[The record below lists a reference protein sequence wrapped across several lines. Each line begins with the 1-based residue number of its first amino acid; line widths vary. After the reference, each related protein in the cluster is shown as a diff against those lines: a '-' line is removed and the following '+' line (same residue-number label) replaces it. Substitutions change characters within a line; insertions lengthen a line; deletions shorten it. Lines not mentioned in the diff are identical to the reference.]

1 MKYTRYC
8 RSFLST
14 PALAEGRYSSGHQA
28 GADMCVVDLEDSV
41 PPWDKEQARYQ
52 AEKFFAAPTASA
64 TRCGVRINAVT
75 EPDGLRDLLAI
86 QEYVV
91 KPAVV
96 VIPKV
101 ESARDV
107 EIVAK
112 VLGPVCPDL
121 ELFAVV
127 ETPRGL
133 ENVASIAAGSRRL
146 RALIFGA
153 ADYSFEVGA
162 RLSWDYLVHARG
174 CVVNAARAAEIEVV
188 DAPVFD
194 INDIGG
200 LREESAR
207 AQALGFS
214 GKIAIHPRQ
223 IPVINEVFSPDA
235 GTLEKAKRIVSA
247 GLSTNRRIAVVDGV
261 MMGLPFFEAS
271 RRLVEDF
278 GNANESAVP
287 ATFEER

>member
-8 RSFLST
+8 RSLLST
-14 PALAEGRYSSGHQA
+14 PASAVSKYSKGHEA
-28 GADMCVVDLEDSV
+28 GADICVLDLEDSI
-41 PPWDKEQARYQ
+41 PPWAKEEARQQ
-52 AEKFFAAPTASA
+52 AEDFFTAPSAKA

-75 EPDGLRDLLAI
+75 EPDGLRDLLAL
-86 QEYVV
+86 QRYEV

-107 EIVAK
+107 EIVAQ
-112 VLGPVCPDL
+112 VLGPVCPGL
-121 ELFAVV
+121 ELIAVI

-133 ENVASIAAGSRRL
+133 ENAASIATASYRM

-162 RLSWDYLVHARG
+162 RLSWDFLVQARAR
-174 CVVNAARAAEIEVV
+174 VVNAARAAGLEVV
-188 DAPVFD
+188 DAPLFELAD
-194 INDIGG
+194 LGG
-200 LREESAR
+200 LWEEGERAR
-207 AQALGFS
+207 SLGFS

-223 IPVINEVFSPDA
+223 VPVINELFSPDA
-235 GTLEKAKRIVSA
+235 LTLEQARKVLLA
-247 GLSTNRRIAVVDGV
+247 GQSNDYGIAVVDGV

-271 RRLVEDF
+271 RKLIEEF
-278 GNANESAVP
+278 GLSDEPTLPTHQRS
-287 ATFEER
+287 E